1 MDKNRKNQKNNEKKT
16 GHGSPKCNV
25 YAIFCRILH
34 AMILVTW
41 SYSVCIFMMTYLIPR
56 ITASLAIGMGV
67 SYESKMLDI
76 LGLWLLPSCF
86 LILMLVILTT
96 VSIKVLHDCLKK
108 NFDKSI
114 QKHYLQKQTKMHC

>member
-1 MDKNRKNQKNNEKKT
+1 MEKNRKNQRNEEKNTRNT
-16 GHGSPKCNV
+16 LPKFSV
-25 YAIFCRILH
+25 YAIFCRVLH

-41 SYSVCIFMMTYLIPR
+41 SYAVCIFMMTYLIPMV
-56 ITASLAIGMGV
+56 TASLANGMGV
-67 SYESKMLDI
+67 TYESKMLDV

-86 LILMLVILTT
+86 LILLLVLLT
-96 VSIKVLHDCLKK
+96 VSSIKVLHNWLKK